1 MCSSLD
7 KGKRLS
13 SLSKLCEAYLTSLEN
28 VLVPSGELSKELSN
42 ITLPC
47 DGSGEL
53 SKIAT
58 QVQIKLYG
66 LFQQVMAHSS
76 IVVALLS
83 LGIYVPS
90 PLPEASLIAEVTV
103 SGKYIALLSH
113 HLSSVRFRDFCE
125 H

>member
-7 KGKRLS
+7 KEKRLS
-13 SLSKLCEAYLTSLEN
+13 SLSKLCEAYLTSSEN
-28 VLVPSGELSKELSN
+28 VLVPSGELSKELSS

-66 LFQQVMAHSS
+66 WFQQVMAPSP
-76 IVVALLS
+76 IVVTLLS
-83 LGIYVPS
+83 LGICVPS
-90 PLPEASLIAEVTV
+90 PV
-103 SGKYIALLSH
+103 SFPKPP
-113 HLSSVRFRDFCE
+113 
-125 H
+125 